1 MFTHAHHNFHRGRW
15 RRRLGRGCEGWAL
28 PSLSGRGGERATG
41 SAGQVN
47 RVTDEPALRSI
58 QSVSLWIGQ
67 DSSASF
73 RKRGNQNSELF
84 GNLPLDHKV
93 ARGTT

>member
-47 RVTDEPALRSI
+47 RVTDEPCI
-58 QSVSLWIGQ
+58 TFNSVRVPVDWTRFIRFLSQ
-67 DSSASF
+67 T
-73 RKRGNQNSELF
+73 RKPEL
-84 GNLPLDHKV
+84 
-93 ARGTT
+93 